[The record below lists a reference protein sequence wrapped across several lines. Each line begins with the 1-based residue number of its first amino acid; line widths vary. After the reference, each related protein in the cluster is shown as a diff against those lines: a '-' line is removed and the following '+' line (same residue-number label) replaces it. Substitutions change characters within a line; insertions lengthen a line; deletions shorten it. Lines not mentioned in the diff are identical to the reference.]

1 MLALKEAVPIKDL
14 NLREPQSLHCVP
26 IRNGSCEI
34 HFGQGGLGE
43 SPRDVKSLSDLSTL
57 LEVKE
62 ALYEMDAL
70 NRGQTSSIVVL
81 IELNINPVLLMELR
95 DAPIDPILIVTLDRN
110 VLLYDLYS

>member
-26 IRNGSCEI
+26 IRNGPCEI

-43 SPRDVKSLSDLSTL
+43 SPRNVKALSDLGTL
-57 LEVKE
+57 LEIQE
-62 ALYEMDAL
+62 ALYEMNAL
-70 NRGQTSSIVVL
+70 HRGQTFSIVVL
-81 IELNINPVLLMELR
+81 MELKVNSLLLMELG
-95 DAPIDPILIVTLDRN
+95 DASVNPILVVAFDRN